1 MITKKI
7 NHHKTITI
15 QNQFQY
21 QNNYSLEYRYEEAK
35 KVLQKYPERVPII
48 CERASIFSNDCP
60 LIDKNKYLVP
70 INLSVCQFLHVIRK
84 RMKLNSEKAL
94 FLFINGNSVGLTK
107 NFGDIYNMYKSEDLF
122 LYTNYSMENTF
133 GTHYKI

>member
-7 NHHKTITI
+7 NHHKSTSVPI
-15 QNQFQY
+15 QFQY
-21 QNNYSLEYRYEEAK
+21 QNNYSLEDRYKEAK
-35 KVLQKYPERVPII
+35 EVLQKYPERVPII
-48 CERASIFSNDCP
+48 CERSPIFSNDCP

-70 INLSVCQFLHVIRK
+70 TNLSICQFLYVIRK

-107 NFGDIYNMYKSEDLF
+107 KIGDVYNIYKSEDLF
-122 LYTNYSMENTF
+122 LYTNYSLENTF
-133 GTHYKI
+133 GAL